1 MTTGDLLKRVG
12 ILIEKYV
19 VLPSE
24 EARTAIELF
33 TLHSW
38 AVEAAHSTPY
48 MAIVSAEKQS
58 GKTRLLEVVALV
70 VREPWHTAST
80 TEAALFRRIEQAEP
94 TLLLDEIDAIFGSNT
109 ERTEPLRACLNAGNR
124 RGASV
129 ARCVGKGT
137 KMEVRDFSVFCP
149 KVLAGIDTGRL
160 PETIQDRAVMLHM
173 KRRRDGEHVE
183 RLRYRFAVEEAAPL
197 RADLEAWAAG
207 AVEELRDAIPELP
220 DELGD
225 RQADAWEPLF
235 AIADLAGGDWPIRA
249 RAAAVELSATADG
262 DEVGRGTQLLAG
274 IRGALDGREVITTA
288 ELLEAINADDELPFG
303 AWREGKGLDARAL
316 ARLLKPYGSRPRTVR
331 IGQETAKGYHAAD
344 LADLFARYLSPSEAS
359 PTSQASHPEQPPPES
374 SPEKPHGDSDVTGVT
389 DVTVPAG
396 TANGG
401 PPGDADAE
409 LARVAEKFLDGDEID
424 LTPPTQPNGASRCEC
439 DPPMLDGDGECS
451 KCGRVVA

>member
-1 MTTGDLLKRVG
+1 MTGALLERIGAFVARF
-12 ILIEKYV
+12 V
-19 VLPSE
+19 VLPSV
-24 EARTAIELF
+24 EAGTALALF
-33 TLHSW
+33 TLHTW
-38 AVEAAHSTPY
+38 AIEAAQATPY
-48 MAIVSAEKQS
+48 MVVVSAEKSS

-70 VREPWHTAST
+70 VREPWHAAST
-80 TEAALFRRIEQAEP
+80 TEAALFRKIEQAEP

-137 KMEVRDFSVFCP
+137 KMEVKDFSVFSC
-149 KVLAGIDTGRL
+149 KVLAGIDTGKL
-160 PETIQDRAVMLHM
+160 PETIQDRAVMLRM
-173 KRRRDGEHVE
+173 KRRRAGEHVE
-183 RLRYRFAVEEAAPL
+183 RLRYRFAVEEVAPL

-235 AIADLAGGDWPIRA
+235 AIADLAGGDWPTRA

-274 IRGALDGREVITTA
+274 IRSALDGREVITTA
-288 ELLEAINADDELPFG
+288 ELLEAINAADELPFG
-303 AWREGKGLDARAL
+303 AWRDGKGLDARTL
-316 ARLLKPYGSRPRTVR
+316 ARLLKPYGSKPRTVR

-344 LADLFARYLSPSEAS
+344 LADLFARYLYPSEAS
-359 PTSQASHPEQPPPES
+359 RPSPASHADQPSPKK

-389 DVTVPAG
+389 DVTLLTG
-396 TANGG
+396 TTNGG

-409 LARVAEKFLDGDEID
+409 LDRIAAKFATETVG
-424 LTPPTQPNGASRCEC
+424 
-439 DPPMLDGDGECS
+439 
-451 KCGRVVA
+451 

>member
-12 ILIEKYV
+12 TLIEKYV

-33 TLHSW
+33 VLHSW
-38 AVEAAHSTPY
+38 AIEAAHSTPY

-80 TEAALFRRIEQAEP
+80 TEAALFRKIEVSEP

-173 KRRRDGEHVE
+173 KRRREGEHVE
-183 RLRYRFAVEEAAPL
+183 RMRYRFAVEEAAPL

-207 AVEELRDAIPELP
+207 ALEELRDAIPELP

-225 RQADAWEPLF
+225 RQADAWEPLL
-235 AIADLAGGDWPIRA
+235 AIADLAGGDWGDRA
-249 RAAAVELSATADG
+249 RSAAIELSATADG
-262 DEVGRGTQLLAG
+262 DEIGRGTQLLVG
-274 IRGALDGREVITTA
+274 IRGALGGREVITTA

-303 AWREGKGLDARAL
+303 AWREGKGLDARTL
-316 ARLLKPYGSRPRTVR
+316 ARLLKPYGVKPRVLRVGDETPR
-331 IGQETAKGYHAAD
+331 GYRRQELRD
-344 LADLFARYLSPSEAS
+344 VFERYLPI
-359 PTSQASHPEQPPPES
+359 HPPEAQQAKHTQHEERGPTGNPDENGS
-374 SPEKPHGDSDVTGVT
+374 VADVAQVAL
-389 DVTVPAG
+389 PAG

-401 PPGDADAE
+401 PPGDTDAE
-409 LARVAEKFLDGDEID
+409 LARVASKFLDGDEID
-424 LTPPTQPNGASRCEC
+424 LTPPSQPNGASRCEC